1 MKFECSID
9 ECGEEWLYFPALVL
23 AQPCKVFSEDPNPD
37 KFQWMCWQ
45 LRTAEKHFISA
56 RLLQTIILR
65 LAANHVFTHKL
76 SPSVRKYCC
85 SVWVNGL
92 SWRSTKGVDVAV
104 QISDSSV
111 VQVIGRSQA
120 GSERLHRYVSTIV
133 RDIIATTVQLSPQLK
148 ATSYIVHPYTPTLW
162 ANLQAPQPDSLY
174 PVSSITHCISKGDD
188 YVLSLPKEDDDHPQQ
203 MSLSK
208 LFGWSP
214 LPSTVQDMNFNEVSS
229 SAGEWIQQIWSCLS
243 YFNYLFGG

>member
-1 MKFECSID
+1 M
-9 ECGEEWLYFPALVL
+9 L

-133 RDIIATTVQLSPQLK
+133 RDIIATTAQLSPQLK
-148 ATSYIVHPYTPTLW
+148 ATSYIVHPYTHTLW

-174 PVSSITHCISKGDD
+174 PVSSVTRCICDGDD
-188 YVLSLPKEDDDHPQQ
+188 HVLSLPKENGDHPQQ
-203 MSLSK
+203 MSLPK

-214 LPSTVQDMNFNEVSS
+214 LPSAVQDKDFNKVSS
-229 SAGEWIQQIWSCLS
+229 SAGEWI
-243 YFNYLFGG
+243 